1 MLLNR
6 LTIQSK
12 IISATGLAIVL
23 MSVALAVSLLGIR
36 DIRDAFVNFIEHDQ
50 TRLNTLQVMYGAGL
64 LSGISTRNKVFEPDL
79 KPARK
84 VTETAIARFNAALAR
99 AEGAYRGNPRA
110 LADLREVA
118 KSWQV
123 NSALKLRVIDLVE
136 AGKTSEARDLLV
148 QQETKTWRPI
158 RIALQ
163 NLMKREQASFG
174 QTRDGVIAQ
183 VDASFRLGALIGL
196 VAAVVGL
203 LLSVL
208 LGRSITR
215 GLRAATRA
223 LSDIAEG
230 EGDLTRRLP
239 EDIGGRDEVAQLAA
253 SFNRFVGKVQA
264 LVAEVATSSQQI
276 AGASERMSGITRMTY
291 EGVQRQQRETEQVA
305 TAMNEMTTTVQV
317 VARHASEAADATHE
331 ASREAGAGQA
341 EVQRTVEVINTLA
354 SEVEKAGGVIKKL
367 EADSVQIGTVLDVI
381 RGIAEQTNL
390 LALNAAIEAARAGEQ
405 GRGFAVVADEVR
417 TLASRTQQSTEEIQ
431 GMIER
436 LQAGARD
443 AVTAMEGGQARAE
456 LSVDQAARAGASLGA
471 ITGAVTRINDM
482 NLQIASAAE
491 EQSHVAEE
499 INRNVLT
506 INEVAEI
513 SAEGAQQTASAGEE
527 LKGLASQLQ
536 RLVGRFRI

>member
-1 MLLNR
+1 MLNR

>member
-36 DIRDAFVNFIEHDQ
+36 DIRDAFVSFIEHDQ

-84 VTETAIARFNAALAR
+84 VTETAIARFNTALAR

-123 NSALKLRVIDLVE
+123 NSALKLRVIGLVE

-239 EDIGGRDEVAQLAA
+239 EDVGGRDEVAQLAA

-443 AVTAMEGGQARAE
+443 AVTAMEGGQARAG

>member
-6 LTIQSK
+6 LTIQPK
-12 IISATGLAIVL
+12 IISATGLAILL
-23 MSVALAVSLLGIR
+23 MLVALSVTLFGIR
-36 DIRDAFVNFIEHDQ
+36 DIRNAFVGFVEHDQ
-50 TRLNTLQVMYGAGL
+50 VRLNALQVMYGEGL

-84 VTETAIARFNAALAR
+84 VTETAIARFNEALAR
-99 AEGAYRGNPRA
+99 AQKAYRGDAEA
-110 LADLREVA
+110 LAELDAVA
-118 KSWQV
+118 QGWQA
-123 NSALKLRVIDLVE
+123 NSALKLRVIGLVE
-136 AGKTSEARDLLV
+136 AGEVNQARDLLV
-148 QQETKTWRPI
+148 QQETKSWRPI
-158 RIALQ
+158 RKALQ
-163 NLMKREQASFG
+163 KLMEQERASFVR
-174 QTRDGVIAQ
+174 TRDGVIQ
-183 VDASFRLGALIGL
+183 RVDGIFRLGVAIGL
-196 VAAVVGL
+196 AATVIGL

-215 GLRAATRA
+215 GLRATRTA

-239 EDIGGRDEVAQLAA
+239 EAGGRDEVAQLAA

-264 LVAEVATSSQQI
+264 LVAEVASSSQQI

-317 VARHASEAADATHE
+317 VARHAAEAADATHE
-331 ASREAGAGQA
+331 ASREAGAGQT
-341 EVQRTVEVINTLA
+341 EVERTVEVINTLA
-354 SEVEKAGGVIKKL
+354 AEVEKAGEVIGRL

-443 AVTAMEGGQARAE
+443 AVAAMQGGRERAS
-456 LSVDQAARAGASLGA
+456 LSVDQAARAGSSLGA

-513 SAEGAQQTASAGEE
+513 SAEGAQQTASAGDE
-527 LKGLASQLQ
+527 LKALAEQLQ